1 MTSTADREVRVMLVD
16 DHPER
21 AAAVEEALATAG
33 FRVAAVLATAS
44 GLLFQI
50 EQHRPHLIMVD
61 IESPDRDIL
70 ESLALVNAHN
80 PTPILMFSE
89 ERDTAFIRQA
99 IDAGVTAYITDGIN
113 PAKVKPIID
122 VAIAQFEAFQA
133 LRRSLHDTR
142 RELADRKLI
151 DRAKTLLM
159 AHHHVSEPD
168 AYATL
173 RNLAMNNNQTIAA
186 VAASVIAILAK
197 KPAGDI

>member
-1 MTSTADREVRVMLVD
+1 MLVD

-33 FRVAAVLATAS
+33 FRVVAVLATAS

-89 ERDTAFIRQA
+89 ERDTDFIRQA
-99 IDAGVTAYITDGIN
+99 INAGVTAYITDGIN

-122 VAIAQFEAFQA
+122 VAIAQFEAFDA
-133 LRRSLHDTR
+133 LRRSLNDTR
-142 RELADRKLI
+142 QELAERKLI
-151 DRAKTLLM
+151 DRAKTLVM
-159 AHHHVSEPD
+159 AHHRVSEPD

-186 VAASVIAILAK
+186 VAASVIAILDK
-197 KPAGDI
+197 KLAGDI